1 MKQREQ
7 EETKNLK
14 RMSSKKPG
22 EKAPR
27 LAREEVEKKE
37 RQNSV
42 PSAAKAKA
50 RKDTEN
56 TSMNKDVDMAKG
68 KKDETEAAR
77 LAAEKEKEQ
86 KEAAERL
93 AARKKKDDEEAARLA
108 LEKKE
113 QEKEEQARKDKAEAE
128 AKEKKDQTEAAQ
140 LAAEKEKDQVE
151 ATLAA
156 ETEEANTG
164 RFFEEKK
171 PHIQAEVHDTS
182 NQQHQQHLARMSELE
197 RKKQAARL
205 LLEKAQKE
213 LEDAEKEESMAV
225 ASFEDT
231 LVVETFDKMAPSVN
245 AEVAET
251 QVDSPP
257 SSWRSFHILIS
268 TLKFKCYNSNSLNP
282 ALAAHAML
290 LHFMP
295 NPCQSTHA
303 IVRKII
309 TNACECH

>member
-1 MKQREQ
+1 MTPRCDSQETQPGDVGSAAASSAVGAQALRKNEGIVHEAKRARRDKELETHEQ
-7 EETKNLK
+7 QT
-14 RMSSKKPG
+14 KKPG

-56 TSMNKDVDMAKG
+56 TSMNKDVDMAKE

-86 KEAAERL
+86 EEGAERL
-93 AARKKKDDEEAARLA
+93 AARKKKDDEEAERLA

-113 QEKEEQARKDKAEAE
+113 QEKEEKSRKDKAEAE

-251 QVDSPP
+251 QVDSPDGP
-257 SSWRSFHILIS
+257 PLGGAFI
-268 TLKFKCYNSNSLNP
+268 Y
-282 ALAAHAML
+282 
-290 LHFMP
+290 
-295 NPCQSTHA
+295 
-303 IVRKII
+303 
-309 TNACECH
+309 